1 MLWKTIEKELAE
13 QDKTLYWLAKETKK
27 EKSFYYR
34 LKNGVVKTI
43 NLDTAIKI
51 ADALDISLDKFRQQ
65 KKRSAKRFTLN
76 NIHKV

>member
-1 MLWKTIEKELAE
+1 MLWEAIEKELNK

-34 LKNGVVKTI
+34 VKNGIVKTI

-51 ADALDISLDKFRQQ
+51 ADALEISLDEFRKQD
-65 KKRSAKRFTLN
+65 TE
-76 NIHKV
+76 HD

>member
-1 MLWKTIEKELAE
+1 RRHYMLWEAIEKELNK

-34 LKNGVVKTI
+34 VKNGIVKTI

-51 ADALDISLDKFRQQ
+51 ADALEISLDEFRKQD
-65 KKRSAKRFTLN
+65 TE
-76 NIHKV
+76 HD

>member
-1 MLWKTIEKELAE
+1 MLWKMIENELAK

-34 LKNGVVKTI
+34 VKNGVVKTI

-51 ADALDISLDKFRQQ
+51 ADALNISLDEFRKQD
-65 KKRSAKRFTLN
+65 TEHN
-76 NIHKV
+76 